1 MALHRVTISDAS
13 HRGQT
18 HKSGL
23 PPQYRTAEIGQR
35 EYDVDKTT
43 GSSVNTHQSDPAN
56 RARLR
61 WRSRRGLLENDILL
75 TRFLDAHEE
84 GLSDEEVD
92 ALTRL
97 LDLADNPLLDLM
109 LGRAEP
115 EGEVDLPHVRA
126 LLARLRQ
133 A

>member
-1 MALHRVTISDAS
+1 METQHN
-13 HRGQT
+13 
-18 HKSGL
+18 
-23 PPQYRTAEIGQR
+23 PQQAA
-35 EYDVDKTT
+35 
-43 GSSVNTHQSDPAN
+43 HQSDPTN

-61 WRSRRGLLENDILL
+61 WRARRGLLENDLIL

-84 GLSDEEVD
+84 TLSDEEVD

-97 LDLADNPLLDLM
+97 LDLADNPLMDLL

-115 EGEVDLPHVRA
+115 EGETDLPHVRA
-126 LLARLRQ
+126 LVARLRQ

>member
-1 MALHRVTISDAS
+1 LTNATDSRVT
-13 HRGQT
+13 
-18 HKSGL
+18 
-23 PPQYRTAEIGQR
+23 
-35 EYDVDKTT
+35 
-43 GSSVNTHQSDPAN
+43 THQSDPAN

-61 WRSRRGLLENDILL
+61 WRSRRGLLENDLIL
-75 TRFLDAHEE
+75 TRFLDAHEQ

-92 ALTRL
+92 ALSRL
-97 LDLADNPLLDLM
+97 LDLADNPLMDL
-109 LGRAEP
+109 LLARKEP

>member
-1 MALHRVTISDAS
+1 MMLT
-13 HRGQT
+13 Q
-18 HKSGL
+18 
-23 PPQYRTAEIGQR
+23 QRTL
-35 EYDVDKTT
+35 VK
-43 GSSVNTHQSDPAN
+43 THQSDPAN

-61 WRSRRGLLENDILL
+61 WRSRRGLLENDLIL

-84 GLSDEEVD
+84 ELTDEEVD

-97 LDLADNPLLDLM
+97 LDLADNPLLDL
-109 LGRAEP
+109 LLARTEP
-115 EGEVDLPHVRA
+115 EGETDQPHVRA